1 MGAASAPITKKAKT
15 HMSMLLFVG
24 LILLNLVISWWN
36 AKVCGTYWSE
46 SKKLGGF
53 VRVMMWCGVIQSA
66 IGFSMALVVIEV
78 LGASHLGYLSPKA
91 AEAAFSLWYLAVIIP
106 CIGTGLII
114 TVHSWVVA
122 WRTRSWGDAGVAA
135 WNTFASGSNI
145 YNAANGGV
153 STALDKVGDL
163 FKGNDNKQAQLV
175 IALVLLS
182 LVGGVLITM
191 WLVGVYDKRARLDL
205 RGQAMPA

>member
-1 MGAASAPITKKAKT
+1 
-15 HMSMLLFVG
+15 MSIAILIG
-24 LILLNLVISWWN
+24 IILLNLVISWWN
-36 AKVCGTYWSE
+36 AKACGSHWSE
-46 SKKLGGF
+46 SKAIGGF
-53 VRVMMWCGVIQSA
+53 VRVLMWCGVIQSA
-66 IGFSMALVVIEV
+66 IGFSMALIFVEVIV
-78 LGASHLGYLSPKA
+78 AGSLGYLSPKA
-91 AEAAFSLWYLAVIIP
+91 VDATLSLWYLAVILP
-106 CIGTGLII
+106 AIGTGLVI
-114 TVHSWVVA
+114 TVHSWAIA
-122 WRTRSWGDAGVAA
+122 WRTRSWGDMGVAA

-191 WLVGVYDKRARLDL
+191 WLVGIYDRKARLEM
-205 RGQAMPA
+205 RGQMMPA

>member
-1 MGAASAPITKKAKT
+1 M
-15 HMSMLLFVG
+15 
-24 LILLNLVISWWN
+24 LILFAIIALNLLISWYN
-36 AKVCGTYWSE
+36 ARICGTYWAE
-46 SKKLGGF
+46 SKALGGF
-53 VRVMMWCGVIQSA
+53 PRLLMWCGAIQSA
-66 IGFSMALVVIEV
+66 IGFSMALVVVEV
-78 LGASHLGYLSPKA
+78 LAATKLGYLSPQHA
-91 AEAAFSLWYLAVIIP
+91 DAAFSLWYLGAILP

-122 WRTRSWGDAGVAA
+122 WRERSWSNMGTAA
-135 WNTFASGSNI
+135 WNTFATGHNI
-145 YNAANGGV
+145 YSAANGGV
-153 STALDKVGDL
+153 STAFDKVGDL

-191 WLVGVYDKRARLDL
+191 WLIGLYDRRARLAL